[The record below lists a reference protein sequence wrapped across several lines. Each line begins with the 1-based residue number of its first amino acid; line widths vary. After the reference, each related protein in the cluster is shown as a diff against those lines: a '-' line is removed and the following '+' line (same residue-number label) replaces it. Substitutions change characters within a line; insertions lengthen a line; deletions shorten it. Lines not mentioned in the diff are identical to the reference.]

1 MHALVLGG
9 SAFIGRQLVDT
20 LLQRGHN
27 VTVLNRGI
35 TPTDLPEDVE
45 RLIANRLDHASMVA
59 AVADRTWD
67 AVFDVSGYVMAA
79 GGSDVEALLD
89 LFAGRTAQYVYVSS
103 IMAYDQSMLGIAPWM
118 EDFPTDRSGPNTYGG
133 FKATVEA
140 QLMARFERRQFPA
153 TVVRPAAVYGP
164 RNNVFDMETP
174 MFLRLLQG
182 RPILLPHS
190 GLVTASYGHV
200 EDLADAMVSI
210 IGNRKAIG
218 EVFNITAG
226 AVTTRRYIEIL
237 ARVVGRE
244 PNIVSLSDELLADL
258 PPGVFGHLFS
268 ARHHAVL
275 SIDKAR
281 RVLGFEPRYDIR
293 SGHADAYKW
302 FLSRGYDRLE
312 APLSDPVWRSTWNFD
327 AEEAAVG
334 LLRGLSSAGSR
345 G

>member
-1 MHALVLGG
+1 MRALVLGG

-20 LLQRGHN
+20 LLHRGHT
-27 VTVLNRGI
+27 VTVLNRGL
-35 TPTDLPEDVE
+35 TPHDLPDDVE
-45 RLIANRLDHASMVA
+45 RLVANRLDHSSMVDA
-59 AVADRTWD
+59 LAGRDWD

-79 GGSDVEALLD
+79 GGSDTEALFD
-89 LFAGRTAQYVYVSS
+89 LFDGRTAHYVYVSS
-103 IMAYDQSMLGIAPWM
+103 IMAYEQSMRGIAPWM
-118 EDFPTDRSGPNTYGG
+118 EDYPTDRSGPNTYGG
-133 FKATVEA
+133 FKANVEA

-200 EDLADAMVSI
+200 ADLADAMLAIV
-210 IGNRKAIG
+210 GNRTAVG
-218 EVFNITAG
+218 EVFNVTAG
-226 AVTTRRYIEIL
+226 AVTTRRYVEIL

-244 PNIVSLSDELLADL
+244 PNIVPVSDERLHEL
-258 PPGVFGHLFS
+258 PPGAYGHLFS
-268 ARHHAVL
+268 DRHHAVL

-281 RVLGFEPRYDIR
+281 HLLGFEPRFDIR
-293 SGHADAYKW
+293 AGHADTYQW

-312 APLSDPVWRSTWNFD
+312 GPLSDPVWRATWNFD
-327 AEEAAVG
+327 AEAAAAG
-334 LLRGLSSAGSR
+334 ILRGLATTGA
-345 G
+345 